1 MVEAIVGSV
10 LQILG
15 RLLIEEA
22 KFLSGVTDQVKGIS
36 RELKHVQCFLRDADA
51 REYKDEVVRNWL
63 REVRSLAYRIEDTVE
78 MFAIEI
84 AGNRGKV
91 ILTTFGSIF
100 AEGRSRH
107 FLGLEIGKLK
117 TDINNLIT
125 SFRGYDV
132 RAMSEAESSGAT
144 TNDNL
149 KWARQTYAHEVEE
162 YFVGKEEDIR
172 KLVSLM
178 VDDSKHHAI
187 ISVWGM
193 GGLGKTTMKENIKNI
208 EDRELVRQL
217 YRVQTEYKCLIV
229 LDDIWYVHDW
239 ENLVHAFPVV
249 EGGSKMML
257 TTRTK
262 EVAEIGYPYELQCLN
277 EEESWELL
285 KATISSRKYVKD
297 LKIEKNL
304 EAVGIEMV
312 RKCGGLPLALH
323 VLGGILK
330 DKDSLREW
338 KIVNANIGSCLSTRK
353 GNEEGLAGGPIA
365 RVWSL
370 SYNTLP
376 YYLKPCFLYLGTF
389 LEDEY
394 IDAKELYLLWIAE
407 GMVLGPYVHIN
418 CSFSIS
424 RTNARHNPLLMNL
437 TCRLHDVMRDFC
449 LKKGREEEFS
459 EVIDLRGVEKP
470 LLDSFSHTNNDAYR
484 LVVHINTNVEA
495 PINANAIVEDFK
507 TTSLSS
513 FSQ

>member
-22 KFLSGVTDQVKGIS
+22 KFLSGVTDQVKEIS

-78 MFAIEI
+78 MFAIE
-84 AGNRGKV
+84 V
-91 ILTTFGSIF
+91 

-172 KLVSLM
+172 CIMQDILM
-178 VDDSKHHAI
+178 Q
-187 ISVWGM
+187 
-193 GGLGKTTMKENIKNI
+193 LCPEKEEEIKNI
-208 EDRELVRQL
+208 EDRELVREL
-217 YRVQTEYKCLIV
+217 YRVQTEYKCLIT
-229 LDDIWYVHDW
+229 LDDIWYMHDW
-239 ENLVHAFPVV
+239 ENLVHAFPDV

-262 EVAEIGYPYELQCLN
+262 EVAEIGYPYEIKCLN

-285 KATISSRKYVKD
+285 KATISSRKYVKGKTFI
-297 LKIEKNL
+297 LFERVFINL
-304 EAVGIEMV
+304 YSKSAKGF
-312 RKCGGLPLALH
+312 GGCADVAAFHSLGGRLRPSRGARVLPL
-323 VLGGILK
+323 GGGF
-330 DKDSLREW
+330 R
-338 KIVNANIGSCLSTRK
+338 
-353 GNEEGLAGGPIA
+353 
-365 RVWSL
+365 
-370 SYNTLP
+370 
-376 YYLKPCFLYLGTF
+376 
-389 LEDEY
+389 
-394 IDAKELYLLWIAE
+394 LL
-407 GMVLGPYVHIN
+407 LF
-418 CSFSIS
+418 FSS
-424 RTNARHNPLLMNL
+424 PL
-437 TCRLHDVMRDFC
+437 
-449 LKKGREEEFS
+449 EEE
-459 EVIDLRGVEKP
+459 VQ
-470 LLDSFSHTNNDAYR
+470 LLLFVR
-484 LVVHINTNVEA
+484 
-495 PINANAIVEDFK
+495 
-507 TTSLSS
+507 
-513 FSQ
+513 